1 MMTSRPNILIVGI
14 FLLVIFTASN
24 VSGSNIRMVTNMGD
38 IDVELFDA
46 VTPITV
52 ANFLK
57 YINDGDYINT
67 FIHRSVTGFVIQGGG
82 FTINGSNILTIPTDP
97 PIANEYSL
105 SNLRGTIAM
114 AKLSGDPD
122 SATSQWFFNLADN
135 SSILDGQNGGFTV
148 FGQVVESSLD
158 VIDAIASLPVYD
170 ASSLLGPTFAE
181 LPLLDNALTADN
193 LVTIS
198 DIIVFPDFQIGN
210 VDGNGKLDIA
220 DAILVLQALTG
231 TTQSVKIFPEA
242 DVNGNEAIGL
252 DEAIYVLQIV
262 AGVRSE

>member
-1 MMTSRPNILIVGI
+1 MKSLSGSLIICI
-14 FLLVIFTASN
+14 FLLVILAPSN
-24 VSGSNIRMVTNMGD
+24 VRGSNIRMVTNMGN

-46 VTPITV
+46 VAPITV

-57 YINDGDYINT
+57 YIHDGDYINT
-67 FIHRSVTGFVIQGGG
+67 IIHRSVPGFVIQGGG
-82 FTINGSNILTIPTDP
+82 FTINGNSIETIPTDP

-105 SNLRGTIAM
+105 SNLRGTLAM
-114 AKLSGDPD
+114 AKLSGDPN
-122 SATSQWFFNLADN
+122 SATSQWFFNIADN
-135 SSILDGQNGGFTV
+135 SSILDDQNGGFTV
-148 FGQVVESSLD
+148 FGQVVGSSLD
-158 VIDAIASLPVYD
+158 VIDAIANLPVYD
-170 ASSLLGPTFAE
+170 ASSALGPTFAE
-181 LPLLDNALTADN
+181 LPLIDAGT

-198 DIIVFPDFQIGN
+198 DIIVFPDFQPGN
-210 VDGNGKLDIA
+210 VDGNEKLDLA

-231 TTQSVKIFPEA
+231 TTQSASIFVEA